1 MTRERGRCTK
11 VVHMNEEDKKKY
23 TIRLNRIEGSVR
35 GINRM
40 ISDDRHCDELLI
52 QIAAVTKS
60 LKSLGQELLHN
71 HMKTCMVDD
80 IKNNNYE
87 SIDEVMDLFRKLV

>member
-1 MTRERGRCTK
+1 MTRERDRCTK
-11 VVHMNEEDKKKY
+11 VVHMSTDEKRKY
-23 TIRLNRIEGSVR
+23 TIRLNRIEGSIR
-35 GINRM
+35 GINKM
-40 ISDDRHCDELLI
+40 ISEDRHCDELLI

-80 IKNNNYE
+80 IKKENYE